1 MGARNILLKTILIAY
16 LVFPYVVYQQHRQ
29 GMCVKIATG
38 GQCSQFYLEVI
49 QPLLNLKESSPSGSK
64 IREVN
69 TTKLRKSKL

>member
-1 MGARNILLKTILIAY
+1 
-16 LVFPYVVYQQHRQ
+16 
-29 GMCVKIATG
+29 MCMKIATG

-49 QPLLNLKESSPSGSK
+49 QPLLNLEESSPSAAK